1 MATPPELESEEIE
14 VTKIIERLDNVEKEN
29 SDQKAKIAELEKTI
43 GIFGASI
50 DRIADLIG
58 KRG

>member
-14 VTKIIERLDNVEKEN
+14 VTKIIERLENVEKEN

>member
-1 MATPPELESEEIE
+1 MPQPPELESEEIE
-14 VTKIIERLDNVEKEN
+14 VTKIIERLENVEKEN
-29 SDQKAKIAELEKTI
+29 SDQKAKIATLEKTI
-43 GIFGASI
+43 GIYGASI